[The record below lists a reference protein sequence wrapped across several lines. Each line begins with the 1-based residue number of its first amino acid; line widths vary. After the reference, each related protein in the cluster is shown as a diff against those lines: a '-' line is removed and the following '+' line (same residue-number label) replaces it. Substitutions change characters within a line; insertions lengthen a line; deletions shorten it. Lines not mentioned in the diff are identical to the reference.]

1 MLLHHLVASHHGHAR
16 PFLPPVLDT
25 GEHTLEAVVDG
36 VPVVSA
42 LPTSVRLSDAE
53 RFSQLNARY
62 GRWGLALLEAIVRCA
77 DMTVSSEGS

>member
-1 MLLHHLVASHHGHAR
+1 MHHLVASHHGHAR

-36 VPVVSA
+36 IQVVSA

-53 RFSQLNARY
+53 RFSRLNARY